1 MPSSALWQAHPEV
14 VINRRNRGALP
25 NRGHGTDQN
34 ALYLRFT
41 ERCKESAER
50 AAWRLRRHRSSGD
63 LEKKTACCSNS
74 SSSRPRAPRN
84 RRRMRR
90 TRARLVRLAVA
101 RFINSTLAQRPPRHN
116 PDSCQKNLVRARLA
130 DMVPPWH
137 QRRLGAWRLRH
148 WLISRQRART
158 RVSFSPIGRA
168 ISQCGLLPCIA
179 VS

>member
-1 MPSSALWQAHPEV
+1 MGEQRLAEFAAADLGHAFGRRRTRARSALADGRDPAALEINAGLALWQAHPEV

-116 PDSCQKNLVRARLA
+116 PDSCQKNLACARLP
-130 DMVPPWH
+130 DTVPPWH
-137 QRRLGAWRLRH
+137 QRR
-148 WLISRQRART
+148 
-158 RVSFSPIGRA
+158 
-168 ISQCGLLPCIA
+168 
-179 VS
+179 